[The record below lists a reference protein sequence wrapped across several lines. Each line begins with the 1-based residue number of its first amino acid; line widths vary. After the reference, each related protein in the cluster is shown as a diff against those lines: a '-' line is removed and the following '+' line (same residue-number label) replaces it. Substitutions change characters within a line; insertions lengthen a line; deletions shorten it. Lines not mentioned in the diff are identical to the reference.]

1 MKRHLS
7 ADEFSRWMM
16 GDHSPKSLRHVEEC
30 AECRSELAKLDS
42 TLLAF
47 RGSAQAWAQVASGS
61 RVNYRAQTPAHK
73 RPLRWMLAAAALLV
87 LLGSVPLY
95 RATRARQIAA
105 TAASDTLL
113 LEQVDA
119 EISRAV
125 PEPMEPL
132 VQLVSWGP
140 GPADANE
147 NGKTR

>member
-1 MKRHLS
+1 
-7 ADEFSRWMM
+7 
-16 GDHSPKSLRHVEEC
+16 
-30 AECRSELAKLDS
+30 
-42 TLLAF
+42 
-47 RGSAQAWAQVASGS
+47 
-61 RVNYRAQTPAHK
+61 
-73 RPLRWMLAAAALLV
+73 MLAAAALLV